1 MLPQLLVLLAA
12 VGGTALL
19 LGGATWLWYRLS
31 RLEEDRTVPPG
42 DRRELLA
49 EIENL
54 QEEMASTRRQ
64 TRDLSERV
72 DFLERLLEA
81 GEDPNGADRG

>member
-12 VGGTALL
+12 IGGTALL
-19 LGGATWLWYRLS
+19 LGAAVWLWYRLS
-31 RLEEDRTVPPG
+31 RLEEDRAVPPG
-42 DRRELLA
+42 DRRQLLA
-49 EIENL
+49 EIESL
-54 QEEMASTRRQ
+54 QDELAGTRRE

-81 GEDPNGADRG
+81 GEGPNGADRG